1 MSRPTSAHRIRE
13 IMAVLATALVAV
25 VMVPESALARSTAEN
40 LRLMVEVRDRIHRF
54 YVDEIDSTSLV
65 GGAIDGIVAVL
76 PEGENVFVS
85 SADWEAARPE
95 GDLPGSILSNDKMT
109 NHEQLKLLD
118 EAYRAVSRNYVR
130 KVASDSLS
138 EGAIWGMLT
147 TLDPHSN
154 FVRPRDVERMMEK
167 FRGDFEGI
175 GAQVERTR
183 DAQRVMITA
192 PLPDT
197 PAERAGIRAG
207 DIIMAVDGEDTLGW
221 SVLDAVNR
229 IRGKRGTTVVLS
241 VVHLG
246 ELDPV
251 DVPIIRGKIPQ
262 NSVYARM
269 LEDAPYGVAR
279 IASFTQR
286 TPDELRDII
295 SELQSQGAEGII
307 LDLRNNP
314 GGLLST
320 TVETASEFLDGG
332 LVTYEV
338 DGRGNRRDWGVKSG
352 GKSKNLPLVV
362 LVNSGSA
369 SGSEVLTA
377 ALQDH
382 QRAVVIGTT
391 TFGKGSVNT
400 LRTLRNGGGL
410 YITFAHWFSPNGRLI
425 EGDGVE
431 PDVTVEYDPTLQAA
445 RHGAEDTQLAAA
457 VKQLDFETGNTSVL
471 TAP

>member
-1 MSRPTSAHRIRE
+1 LETNSIPLTARTFILSRHKLHPGLIALLVLTVAIVGCRNSTPEPTPQVVVAGVVLEDGTVATPTPLPEILPPDEVPAGLEVVWEAYGIMVRE
-13 IMAVLATALVAV
+13 YVNREKVDPAVLA
-25 VMVPESALARSTAEN
+25 
-40 LRLMVEVRDRIHRF
+40 
-54 YVDEIDSTSLV
+54 
-65 GGAIDGIVAVL
+65 
-76 PEGENVFVS
+76 
-85 SADWEAARPE
+85 EAAIEGMVDALEDRYTAYITPE
-95 GDLPGSILSNDKMT
+95 TFGLESNRL
-109 NHEQLKLLD
+109 E
-118 EAYRAVSRNYVR
+118 
-130 KVASDSLS
+130 
-138 EGAIWGMLT
+138 
-147 TLDPHSN
+147 
-154 FVRPRDVERMMEK
+154 
-167 FRGDFEGI
+167 GDFEGI

-183 DAQRVMITA
+183 DATRVMITA

-262 NSVYARM
+262 NSVYSRL

-279 IASFTQR
+279 IATFTQR
-286 TPDELRDII
+286 TPDELRDSI
-295 SELQSQGAEGII
+295 SELRDQGAEGII

-352 GKSKNLPLVV
+352 GKTKNFPLVV

-425 EGDGVE
+425 EGDGVV
-431 PDVTVEYDPTLQAA
+431 PDVTVEYDPTLQSA

-457 VKQLDFETGNTSVL
+457 IKQLDFETGNTSAS